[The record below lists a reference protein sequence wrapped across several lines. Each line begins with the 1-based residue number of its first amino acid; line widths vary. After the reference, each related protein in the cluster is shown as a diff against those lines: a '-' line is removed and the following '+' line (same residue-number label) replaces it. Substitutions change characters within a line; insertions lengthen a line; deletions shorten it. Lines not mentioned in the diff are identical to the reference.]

1 MAEGRGGG
9 SSKHLG
15 QMLVADEARSRTSG
29 IREDSEFT
37 AFSRSKLWSSQ
48 RDYFRRVGIE
58 AWRTNEVP
66 SYPTTNPFISATYVR
81 LIRAVAAD
89 LQMRPCVSSGEG
101 GPIHIVEL
109 GAGSGRLAHN
119 ILAQL
124 SDEEAPARFRYVMT
138 DISEAN
144 IAAWRGHPNFRRCI
158 DHGMLDFARFDAGR
172 DDALHLEISGKT
184 MDTGS
189 SPAPMVVIGNY
200 FVDGIEHD
208 LFTLGDEGLAEVRV
222 RLATETVQGEQP
234 LTLDWQARPCASDF
248 YGEPRYDAILRNY
261 ARTLDAGGHILFP
274 IAAMRCFDAL
284 RAIAGGEAVFLLA
297 DKGQT
302 RMPEA
307 ARAGP
312 PVLAWHGSFSL
323 DVNFHALG
331 EWAIGAG
338 GLALAPEH
346 AHATIAVV
354 ACAFAQRR
362 DWTALRTAYREAVE
376 AFGPDD
382 FYQLKKAAEASFD
395 GLTVAQI
402 LAQLRLGRWD
412 PVTFSG
418 CYPRLLATL
427 PEADEAQRITLR
439 KGLVTL
445 WAQYLP
451 WGEDEDV
458 AFQAACL
465 LAGMGFYGDAIPLF
479 EASLHWHGE
488 DEATRANLERC
499 MSMGGG
505 E

>member
-1 MAEGRGGG
+1 MVEHRW
-9 SSKHLG
+9 SRSFKHVG
-15 QMLVADEARSRTSG
+15 TMLVADEANAQTDG
-29 IREDSEFT
+29 IRDDSEFT
-37 AFSRSKLWSSQ
+37 SFSRSKLWSLQ
-48 RDYFRRVGIE
+48 RDYFRRAGIE

-66 SYPTTNPFISATYVR
+66 SYPTTNPFIAWTYVR
-81 LIRAVAAD
+81 LILAAAAD
-89 LQMRPCVSSGEG
+89 LQANRPVPPRQS

-124 SDEEAPARFRYVMT
+124 SDDEASSRFCYVMT
-138 DISEAN
+138 DVSEAN
-144 IAAWRGHPNFRRCI
+144 IAAWRDHPKFHDLIASGR
-158 DHGMLDFARFDAGR
+158 LDFARFDAGR
-172 DDALHLEISGKT
+172 DVALHLEVSGRT
-184 MDTGS
+184 LRAGGLPT
-189 SPAPMVVIGNY
+189 PMIVIGNY

-208 LFTLGDEGLAEVRV
+208 LFTVGDEGLAEVCV
-222 RLATETVQGEQP
+222 RLATGTAPGKQP
-234 LTLDWQARPCASDF
+234 LALDWRARPCASDV
-248 YGEPRYDAILRNY
+248 YGESRYDALLRDY
-261 ARTLDAGGHILFP
+261 ARTLGRGDHALFP

-284 RAIAGGEAVFLLA
+284 HAIAGGEAVFLLA
-297 DKGQT
+297 DKGQI

-307 ARAGP
+307 ARADP
-312 PVLAWHGSFSL
+312 PAPVWHGSFSI

-331 EWAIGAG
+331 QWATGAG
-338 GLALAPEH
+338 GVALMPER
-346 AHATIAVV
+346 AHASIAVV
-354 ACAFAQRR
+354 AYAFGRR
-362 DWTALRTAYREAVE
+362 CDWSRLRARYDEAVE

-382 FYQLKKAAEASFD
+382 FYQLKRAAEPGF
-395 GLTVAQI
+395 GQLTLAQI

-427 PEADEAQRITLR
+427 PGASDAQRATLR

-465 LAGMGFYGDAIPLF
+465 LAGMGFYGEAIPLF

-488 DEATRANLERC
+488 NEATRANLAHCRA
-499 MSMGGG
+499 MGGG
-505 E
+505 Q